1 MLKNAWAGNEPLWK
15 VWWGLGIPMGAT
27 MVLINACVRYVVQLP
42 TPNIFLMPLLCV
54 QIALVAAWVR
64 TAWICAPNVRHR
76 LWMYLARIWLV
87 LWLLSQVQQALQH
100 G

>member
-1 MLKNAWAGNEPLWK
+1 MLKNACAGNEPLWK

-42 TPNIFLMPLLCV
+42 TPNIFLVPLLCV

-76 LWMYLARIWLV
+76 SWMYLA
-87 LWLLSQVQQALQH
+87 
-100 G
+100 

>member
-1 MLKNAWAGNEPLWK
+1 
-15 VWWGLGIPMGAT
+15 

>member
-15 VWWGLGIPMGAT
+15 VWWGLGIPTRVAVFLINVCVRHMVDLSTPKIYLVPPLCAQL
-27 MVLINACVRYVVQLP
+27 VLI
-42 TPNIFLMPLLCV
+42 
-54 QIALVAAWVR
+54 AAWVR

-87 LWLLSQVQQALQH
+87 LWLLSLVQQTLQR